1 MARVFQPNSLSSI
14 IQLSQF
20 LDTLPSIEKAGLK
33 IFGYPE
39 FAFTVDTLKPD
50 QQKALD
56 DFAARIV
63 ASQVTTQPIRAV
75 TIFGHA
81 DVALRESQANRARTE
96 NEVSSDR
103 AEAAKEALKDAIR
116 RRGGDKVL
124 TKIHIR
130 AKGVGSAFREVIPAR
145 TEEEMKRN
153 RRVEFF
159 VTEVIL
165 PPAMPRVPDKPST
178 PQIGTQW
185 TAQILSGS
193 VASEGL
199 TLISTVNVNL
209 EIEIVDVT
217 RSQKATFF
225 VIAIGQGLP
234 GASLGLLGASL
245 TPTAVLTKGNP
256 VPFTTS
262 MMADLKDFGGR
273 IAILIDPG
281 AAAST
286 LSSDSF
292 YRISFEGMEK
302 SLFIFTKPSAVAL
315 PAGTRF
321 DTSPQFGL
329 GAVVHGPL
337 ILRNGPS
344 PL

>member
-1 MARVFQPNSLSSI
+1 MARVFQPNSLASI
-14 IQLSQF
+14 LQLSQF
-20 LDTLPSIEKAGLK
+20 LDALPSIEKAGLK

-39 FAFTVDTLKPD
+39 FAFTIDTLKPD
-50 QQKALD
+50 QRKALD
-56 DFAARIV
+56 DLAARIV
-63 ASQVTTQPIRAV
+63 ASQTTNQPIRAV

-81 DVALRESQANRARTE
+81 DVALRESTANRARTE
-96 NEVSSDR
+96 MEVSSDR

-116 RRGGDKVL
+116 KRSGDKVVA
-124 TKIHIR
+124 KIHMR

-165 PPAMPRVPDKPST
+165 PPPAPKTPDKPSA
-178 PQIGTQW
+178 PEIGKRW
-185 TAQILSGS
+185 TAQILSGNVS
-193 VASEGL
+193 SEGL
-199 TLISTVNVNL
+199 TLISAVTANL
-209 EIEIVDVT
+209 TIEIIDVT
-217 RSQKATFF
+217 RNQKATFV

-234 GASLGLLGASL
+234 GASVGLFGGSL
-245 TPTAVLTKGNP
+245 TSTATLTKGDP
-256 VPFTTS
+256 APFGTLSAT
-262 MMADLKDFGGR
+262 DLKSFAGR
-273 IAILIDPG
+273 VAIFIDPG
-281 AAAST
+281 AAASVFST
-286 LSSDSF
+286 DSLF
-292 YRISFEGMEK
+292 RISFEGMEE
-302 SLFIFTKPSAVAL
+302 SLSVFTKPSSVAL

-337 ILRNGPS
+337 FLRKGPS